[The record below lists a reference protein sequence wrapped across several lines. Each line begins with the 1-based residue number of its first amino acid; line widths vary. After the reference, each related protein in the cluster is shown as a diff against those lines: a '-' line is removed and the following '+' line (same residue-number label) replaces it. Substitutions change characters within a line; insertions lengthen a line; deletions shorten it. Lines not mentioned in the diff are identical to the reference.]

1 MINTVSRPKQGE
13 NVWIW
18 LLKILTGV
26 LVFTLLIVHLVVN
39 HFTAKEGLMT
49 YSDVVAYLSNPWIA
63 FMEIAFLT
71 IVVSHSLFGT
81 RSIILD
87 LYPSEGLRRV
97 LDWVFVLL
105 GFSAIIYGI
114 WLTRIIVSRGAGG

>member
-1 MINTVSRPKQGE
+1 MINTGSRPKQGE
-13 NVWIW
+13 NVWLW

-39 HFTAKEGLMT
+39 HFIAKEGLMS
-49 YSDVVAYLSNPWIA
+49 YSDVVAYLSNPWISL
-63 FMEIAFLT
+63 MEISFLT

-87 LYPSEGLRRV
+87 FKPTEGLMRV
-97 LDWVFVLL
+97 LNWIFVLL
-105 GFSAIIYGI
+105 GFSAIVYGI
-114 WLTRIIVSRGAGG
+114 WLTRVIISKGAGG